1 MLLLLFGLFCIAI
14 AVKANLWQDEEL
26 IHWEL
31 KDFQQIGVTK
41 SVAYF
46 SGVLCIM
53 LWTILTVYEMVLGVS
68 L

>member
-1 MLLLLFGLFCIAI
+1 MLLLLIGLFAIAI

-31 KDFQQIGVTK
+31 KEFQQIGVTK

-46 SGVLCIM
+46 GGVIAIM
-53 LWTILTVYEMVLGVS
+53 LWTVLTVYEMVLRVS